1 MIIHMYCSTGCAV
14 VIKSCSRIQLRSHPS
29 HHFGPETVCSIYDL
43 YSAVLPKNQQVKL
56 NCGTEAQERN
66 APAALVLII
75 QPASEASGLAEGQRA
90 RFARE
95 AATRF
100 YPPPTPSGAVGH
112 NPKSGSGQFLGR
124 TSLEMHFTRVGVKS
138 KIGHT
143 TRVDAYVCLA
153 LHAGRVKRVK
163 CVKRAIL
170 GKIREWH
177 FLTEAPLNSP

>member
-1 MIIHMYCSTGCAV
+1 MILWYIVSPIIPDQYYC
-14 VIKSCSRIQLRSHPS
+14 IEDYNSCVLWYCDI
-29 HHFGPETVCSIYDL
+29 L
-43 YSAVLPKNQQVKL
+43 YLWYYGIMVLWSL
-56 NCGTEAQERN
+56 
-66 APAALVLII
+66 I

-124 TSLEMHFTRVGVKS
+124 TSLEMRFTRVGVKS

-170 GKIREWH
+170 GKIRE
-177 FLTEAPLNSP
+177 

>member
-1 MIIHMYCSTGCAV
+1 MLLQVDLFSIDFNLGIICS
-14 VIKSCSRIQLRSHPS
+14 L
-29 HHFGPETVCSIYDL
+29 
-43 YSAVLPKNQQVKL
+43 
-56 NCGTEAQERN
+56 
-66 APAALVLII
+66 I

-143 TRVDAYVCLA
+143 TRVDAYVCLT

-177 FLTEAPLNSP
+177 FLTFSPLNSP

>member
-1 MIIHMYCSTGCAV
+1 MNFWNYPTAVFCNWTSVTTSPCLGQVSCPGCSSVCPHQICKRAKEHKRRLLEISGSVLLLPLVFPIIWFLS
-14 VIKSCSRIQLRSHPS
+14 L
-29 HHFGPETVCSIYDL
+29 F
-43 YSAVLPKNQQVKL
+43 
-56 NCGTEAQERN
+56 
-66 APAALVLII
+66 I

-124 TSLEMHFTRVGVKS
+124 TSLEMRFTRVGVKS

-177 FLTEAPLNSP
+177 FLAEAPLNSP

>member
-1 MIIHMYCSTGCAV
+1 MRIVEKSKQCHINQKLFLFLELDHWNQIEMKAYIGSFPKHM
-14 VIKSCSRIQLRSHPS
+14 L
-29 HHFGPETVCSIYDL
+29 DL
-43 YSAVLPKNQQVKL
+43 ILPFEEKKV
-56 NCGTEAQERN
+56 
-66 APAALVLII
+66 I

-143 TRVDAYVCLA
+143 TRVDAYVCLT

-170 GKIREWH
+170 GKIRE
-177 FLTEAPLNSP
+177 

>member
-1 MIIHMYCSTGCAV
+1 M
-14 VIKSCSRIQLRSHPS
+14 
-29 HHFGPETVCSIYDL
+29 F
-43 YSAVLPKNQQVKL
+43 
-56 NCGTEAQERN
+56 
-66 APAALVLII
+66 I

-143 TRVDAYVCLA
+143 TRVDAYVCLT

-170 GKIREWH
+170 GKIRVLH
-177 FLTEAPLNSP
+177 FLTFSPLNSP

>member
-1 MIIHMYCSTGCAV
+1 MLLLFFCPNIILTKLVCFSFLVIFYRTGG
-14 VIKSCSRIQLRSHPS
+14 S
-29 HHFGPETVCSIYDL
+29 
-43 YSAVLPKNQQVKL
+43 
-56 NCGTEAQERN
+56 
-66 APAALVLII
+66 LVLLNNFFI

-124 TSLEMHFTRVGVKS
+124 TSLEMRFTRVGVKS

-143 TRVDAYVCLA
+143 TRVDAYVCLT

-177 FLTEAPLNSP
+177 FLAEAPLNSP

>member
-1 MIIHMYCSTGCAV
+1 MTQDTEHLEIW
-14 VIKSCSRIQLRSHPS
+14 LRL
-29 HHFGPETVCSIYDL
+29 F
-43 YSAVLPKNQQVKL
+43 
-56 NCGTEAQERN
+56 
-66 APAALVLII
+66 I

-124 TSLEMHFTRVGVKS
+124 TSLEMRFTRVGVKS

-143 TRVDAYVCLA
+143 TRVDGYVCLA
-153 LHAGRVKRVK
+153 LHVGRVK

-170 GKIREWH
+170 AKIREWH
-177 FLTEAPLNSP
+177 FLVEAPLNSP

>member
-1 MIIHMYCSTGCAV
+1 MKAEQAMKSSSHQNEGNDLID
-14 VIKSCSRIQLRSHPS
+14 VID
-29 HHFGPETVCSIYDL
+29 F
-43 YSAVLPKNQQVKL
+43 
-56 NCGTEAQERN
+56 
-66 APAALVLII
+66 I

-124 TSLEMHFTRVGVKS
+124 TSLEMRFTRVGVKS

-143 TRVDAYVCLA
+143 TRVDAYVCLT

-170 GKIREWH
+170 GKIRLLH
-177 FLTEAPLNSP
+177 FSLLAPLNSPYPKDVLAKKYTKSNWIWVLFVKKMISNAFRRKTARFAFFQSVKNRP

>member
-1 MIIHMYCSTGCAV
+1 M
-14 VIKSCSRIQLRSHPS
+14 LRNQKHILVT
-29 HHFGPETVCSIYDL
+29 ETME
-43 YSAVLPKNQQVKL
+43 Q
-56 NCGTEAQERN
+56 
-66 APAALVLII
+66 II

-143 TRVDAYVCLA
+143 TRVDAYVCLT

-170 GKIREWH
+170 GKIRE
-177 FLTEAPLNSP
+177 

>member
-1 MIIHMYCSTGCAV
+1 MVICLGASRSINIRSLMPTTNTFIKIV
-14 VIKSCSRIQLRSHPS
+14 VSGH
-29 HHFGPETVCSIYDL
+29 
-43 YSAVLPKNQQVKL
+43 KL
-56 NCGTEAQERN
+56 TW
-66 APAALVLII
+66 VI

-124 TSLEMHFTRVGVKS
+124 TSLEMRFTRVGVKS

-143 TRVDAYVCLA
+143 TRVDAYVCLT

-170 GKIREWH
+170 GKIRELH
-177 FLTEAPLNSP
+177 FLGEAPLNSP

>member
-1 MIIHMYCSTGCAV
+1 MCISGFSTIYLSAE
-14 VIKSCSRIQLRSHPS
+14 
-29 HHFGPETVCSIYDL
+29 FGQESNLEYLL
-43 YSAVLPKNQQVKL
+43 YYH
-56 NCGTEAQERN
+56 G
-66 APAALVLII
+66 II

-143 TRVDAYVCLA
+143 TRVDAYVCLT

-170 GKIREWH
+170 GKIRE
-177 FLTEAPLNSP
+177 

>member
-1 MIIHMYCSTGCAV
+1 MKKENLNSVWGGG
-14 VIKSCSRIQLRSHPS
+14 R
-29 HHFGPETVCSIYDL
+29 GPEWVCGELGWDDWSGCH
-43 YSAVLPKNQQVKL
+43 
-56 NCGTEAQERN
+56 CG
-66 APAALVLII
+66 VGVVWDGFI

-124 TSLEMHFTRVGVKS
+124 TSLEMRFTRVGVKS

-143 TRVDAYVCLA
+143 TRVDAYVCLT

-170 GKIREWH
+170 GKIRELH
-177 FLTEAPLNSP
+177 FLGEAPLNSP

>member
-1 MIIHMYCSTGCAV
+1 MRY
-14 VIKSCSRIQLRSHPS
+14 
-29 HHFGPETVCSIYDL
+29 L
-43 YSAVLPKNQQVKL
+43 YEFKLIVKLVKQVKTSKNTQKSSTTVFL
-56 NCGTEAQERN
+56 YN
-66 APAALVLII
+66 IFI

-112 NPKSGSGQFLGR
+112 NPKNGSGQFLGR

-143 TRVDAYVCLA
+143 TRVDAYVCLT
-153 LHAGRVKRVK
+153 LHAGRIKCVK

-170 GKIREWH
+170 GKIRE
-177 FLTEAPLNSP
+177 

>member
-1 MIIHMYCSTGCAV
+1 MLPT
-14 VIKSCSRIQLRSHPS
+14 PS
-29 HHFGPETVCSIYDL
+29 LLFHFN
-43 YSAVLPKNQQVKL
+43 K
-56 NCGTEAQERN
+56 
-66 APAALVLII
+66 II

-124 TSLEMHFTRVGVKS
+124 TSLEMRFTRVGVKS

-170 GKIREWH
+170 GKIRE
-177 FLTEAPLNSP
+177 

>member
-1 MIIHMYCSTGCAV
+1 MFNITGV
-14 VIKSCSRIQLRSHPS
+14 M
-29 HHFGPETVCSIYDL
+29 
-43 YSAVLPKNQQVKL
+43 
-56 NCGTEAQERN
+56 
-66 APAALVLII
+66 
-75 QPASEASGLAEGQRA
+75 AEGQRA

-170 GKIREWH
+170 GKIRELH
-177 FLTEAPLNSP
+177 FLGEAPLNSP

>member
-1 MIIHMYCSTGCAV
+1 MYAPIEKKVPLYPRARHELNIGGNKLSYP
-14 VIKSCSRIQLRSHPS
+14 ILY
-29 HHFGPETVCSIYDL
+29 HF
-43 YSAVLPKNQQVKL
+43 
-56 NCGTEAQERN
+56 
-66 APAALVLII
+66 I

-143 TRVDAYVCLA
+143 TRVDAYVCLT

-170 GKIREWH
+170 GKIRE
-177 FLTEAPLNSP
+177 

>member
-1 MIIHMYCSTGCAV
+1 MSLYDQVMMESVHYGLRGGWVQKFMALYLAYFLQCALTDYPA
-14 VIKSCSRIQLRSHPS
+14 RERS
-29 HHFGPETVCSIYDL
+29 
-43 YSAVLPKNQQVKL
+43 
-56 NCGTEAQERN
+56 ER
-66 APAALVLII
+66 
-75 QPASEASGLAEGQRA
+75 LAEGQRA

-124 TSLEMHFTRVGVKS
+124 TSLKMHFTRVGVKS

-143 TRVDAYVCLA
+143 TRVDAYVCLT

-170 GKIREWH
+170 GKIRE
-177 FLTEAPLNSP
+177 

>member
-1 MIIHMYCSTGCAV
+1 MIN
-14 VIKSCSRIQLRSHPS
+14 K
-29 HHFGPETVCSIYDL
+29 F
-43 YSAVLPKNQQVKL
+43 
-56 NCGTEAQERN
+56 
-66 APAALVLII
+66 I

-143 TRVDAYVCLA
+143 TRVDAYVCLT

-177 FLTEAPLNSP
+177 ILPFAPLNSP

>member
-1 MIIHMYCSTGCAV
+1 MQDCI
-14 VIKSCSRIQLRSHPS
+14 
-29 HHFGPETVCSIYDL
+29 
-43 YSAVLPKNQQVKL
+43 
-56 NCGTEAQERN
+56 
-66 APAALVLII
+66 
-75 QPASEASGLAEGQRA
+75 GLAPLASIRKPEYIFSGRKLQISYIFLANVKIYYKCWFSNLTKYLSFGGKQRTNKLTSGWLGAFYPA
-90 RFARE
+90 RERSE

-100 YPPPTPSGAVGH
+100 YPPPTPSGAVRH

-124 TSLEMHFTRVGVKS
+124 TLLKMHFTRVGVKS

-170 GKIREWH
+170 GKIRE
-177 FLTEAPLNSP
+177 